1 MINFE
6 SPLHCAAKPDDR
18 STCETPLHCAA
29 KPNNRPVDAIWQI
42 FIFGELLNSVNN
54 SVYQC
59 DVLLGLSMRRHLLH
73 PLFRVKDILSW

>member
-29 KPNNRPVDAIWQI
+29 KPDNRPVDAIWQI
-42 FIFGELLNSVNN
+42 FILVN
-54 SVYQC
+54 Y
-59 DVLLGLSMRRHLLH
+59 
-73 PLFRVKDILSW
+73 